1 MMKKVLVTG
10 FEPFDNE
17 NINPSW
23 EVAKILGQ
31 QPHIEA
37 VQLPCVFDLSLQIL
51 QQKILEIRPDIVICI
66 GQAGGRAAITVE
78 RVAINL
84 NDASIPDNQGNQP
97 IDTAVVEGAPAAY
110 FSTLPC
116 KAMVQ
121 AMKKAGVPSSL
132 SLSAGTYVCNHTMF
146 GLLHFLAAHL
156 PNCRGGFVH
165 IPYLPEQGVKH
176 RDVPTM
182 ALDTLVT
189 GLNLALQVALET
201 VEDLHISGGTTC

>member
-1 MMKKVLVTG
+1 MKKVLVTG

-17 NINPSW
+17 MINPSW

-31 QPHIEA
+31 EPHIESL
-37 VQLPCVFDLSLQIL
+37 QLPCVFDLSLQVL
-51 QQKILEIRPDIVICI
+51 EQKILEVQPDVVICI
-66 GQAGGRAAITVE
+66 GQAGGRADITVE

-84 NDASIPDNQGNQP
+84 NDASIADNQGNQP
-97 IDTAVVEGAPAAY
+97 IDTAVVENAPAAY

-121 AMKKAGVPSSL
+121 AMKTAGVPASL

-146 GLLHFLAAHL
+146 GLLHFLAEKM

-165 IPYLPEQGVKH
+165 IPYLPEQGVKY
-176 RDVPTM
+176 RDAPTM
-182 ALDTLVT
+182 SLDTLAK
-189 GLNLALQVALET
+189 GLSIAVQIALET
-201 VEDLHISGGTTC
+201 TQDLSISGGVTC

>member
-1 MMKKVLVTG
+1 MKKVLVTG

-23 EVAKILGQ
+23 EVAKILGEQ
-31 QPHIEA
+31 AHIEA
-37 VQLPCVFDLSLQIL
+37 LQLPCVFDLSLQVL
-51 QQKILEIRPDIVICI
+51 EQKILEVQPDVVICI
-66 GQAGGRAAITVE
+66 GQAGGRADISIE

-97 IDTAVVEGAPAAY
+97 IDTAVVKNAPAAY

-121 AMKKAGVPSSL
+121 TMKKAGVPSSL

-146 GLLHFLAAHL
+146 GLLHFLAEHL

-201 VEDLHISGGTTC
+201 VEDLHISGGATC